1 MTSTFLLLGGN
12 MYFAYGLQLAV
23 IWYLVS
29 NGFKYTNRLKTN
41 AKRQYVYAALL
52 EKQPQSITLNILLGL
67 FIQIVFLIP
76 YIKTIHHNAE
86 FFSTV
91 SGFLFIVVVVAYL
104 LRIKSTQK
112 LNKTMEKVILN
123 YTRATLVMYSTLLLY
138 FSLPVIYLTLQLI
151 RTV

>member
-12 MYFAYGLQLAV
+12 MYFAYGLQLVV

-29 NGFKYTNRLKTN
+29 NGFKYTNRLKGN
-41 AKRQYVYAALL
+41 AKKQYLYIALL
-52 EKQPQSITLNILLGL
+52 EKQPRDITLSILLGL

-91 SGFLFIVVVVAYL
+91 SGFLFVVVGVACL
-104 LRIKSTQK
+104 LRVKSTQK
-112 LNKTMEKVILN
+112 LNKTMEKIILN

>member
-1 MTSTFLLLGGN
+1 MTSTFLLFGGN

-52 EKQPQSITLNILLGL
+52 EKQPRDITLSILLGL

-91 SGFLFIVVVVAYL
+91 SGFLFVVVVVACL
-104 LRIKSTQK
+104 LRVKSTQK

-151 RTV
+151 KTV

>member
-52 EKQPQSITLNILLGL
+52 EKQPRDITLSILLGL

-91 SGFLFIVVVVAYL
+91 SGFLFVVVGVACL
-104 LRIKSTQK
+104 LRVKSTQK
-112 LNKTMEKVILN
+112 LNKTMEKIILN

>member
-52 EKQPQSITLNILLGL
+52 EKQPQSITFNILLGL

-91 SGFLFIVVVVAYL
+91 SGFLFVVVVVACL
-104 LRIKSTQK
+104 LRVKSTQK
-112 LNKTMEKVILN
+112 LNKTMEKIILN

>member
-12 MYFAYGLQLAV
+12 MYFAYVLQLAV

-52 EKQPQSITLNILLGL
+52 EKQPRDITLSILLGL

-91 SGFLFIVVVVAYL
+91 SGFLLIVVVVAYL

-112 LNKTMEKVILN
+112 LNKGIGKAILN
-123 YTRATLVMYSTLLLY
+123 YTRATLIMYSTLLLY